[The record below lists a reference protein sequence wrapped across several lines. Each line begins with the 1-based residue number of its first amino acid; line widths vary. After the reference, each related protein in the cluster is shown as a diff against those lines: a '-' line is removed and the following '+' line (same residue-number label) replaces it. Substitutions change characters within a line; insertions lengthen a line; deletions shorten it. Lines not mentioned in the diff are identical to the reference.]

1 MGCAIGCPQDLCRM
15 GSPGFRVPEA
25 QEGKE
30 WVGGKGLLVH
40 VSVWHLWPLSQWGQG
55 LNRAPLVSEVAP
67 EARRTICTSSHT
79 ICPSAYF
86 FNRKKRGRGR
96 GYRSQVQ
103 ENNLIQL
110 IRSDQVADLA

>member
-1 MGCAIGCPQDLCRM
+1 MHGAILCM
-15 GSPGFRVPEA
+15 GSPGSLVLSRSLRLPR
-25 QEGKE
+25 KE

-40 VSVWHLWPLSQWGQG
+40 VCVWLLWPLSQWGQG

-86 FNRKKRGRGR
+86 FNRKKKEVYETDSG
-96 GYRSQVQ
+96 
-103 ENNLIQL
+103 LL
-110 IRSDQVADLA
+110 LL